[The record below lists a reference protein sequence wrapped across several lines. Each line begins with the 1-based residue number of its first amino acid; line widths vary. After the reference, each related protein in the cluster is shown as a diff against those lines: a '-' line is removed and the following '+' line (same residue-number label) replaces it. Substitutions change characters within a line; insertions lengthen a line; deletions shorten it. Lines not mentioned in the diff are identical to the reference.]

1 MIVKYIGHSC
11 FLIKSSTGVSVLTDP
26 YKSGAYGGA
35 LAYTP
40 IADSADIATL
50 SHEHED
56 HADLGG
62 LPNQPLIVRAE
73 CRALGV
79 DFDRVETYHDQ
90 SQGKER
96 GENRVFLFTIDN
108 IRVCH
113 LGDLGHVLTPEQV
126 EKIDKVD
133 ILLVPVGGRFTIDPR
148 EATQVVEQIDPKI
161 AVPMH
166 FKTDKCAFPIESAE
180 TFLRGQNHVKRSPT
194 SEVVLNKEDLPATRT
209 ILFIPPS
216 N

>member
-11 FLIKSSTGVSVLTDP
+11 FLIKSNNGISVLTDP

-35 LAYTP
+35 LTYGP
-40 IADSADIATL
+40 IADSADIVTL

-56 HADLGG
+56 HAELGS
-62 LPNQPLIVRAE
+62 LPNQPLVVRAE

-79 DFDRVETYHDQ
+79 GFDRVETYHDQ
-90 SQGKER
+90 SEGKER
-96 GENRVFLFTIDN
+96 GENRVFLFTLDN

-133 ILLVPVGGRFTIDPR
+133 ILLVPVGGRFTVDPR
-148 EATQVVEQIDPKI
+148 EAEQVVEQINPKI
-161 AVPMH
+161 AIPMH
-166 FKTDKCAFPIESAE
+166 FKTDKCGFPIESAE
-180 TFLRGQNHVKRSPT
+180 AFLCGKNNVKRSPT
-194 SEVVLNKEDLPATRT
+194 SEVVLTQEDLPEART